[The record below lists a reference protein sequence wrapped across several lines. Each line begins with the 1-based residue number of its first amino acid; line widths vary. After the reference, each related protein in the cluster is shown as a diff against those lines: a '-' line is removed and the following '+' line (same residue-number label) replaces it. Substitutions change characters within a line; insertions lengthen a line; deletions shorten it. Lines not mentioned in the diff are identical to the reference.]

1 MQASEGIAV
10 GSLSILDDHELL
22 NIVTGRL
29 SGFQEAAELLSSRLS
44 GFLVAMAC
52 RIAPLQPDDLSDVL
66 QETWQRA
73 FQCTSDSFQTAPE
86 FRAWLKKVV
95 HSRVLDMVR
104 RPRAQA
110 IPEHHEPEAEEL
122 VAHADNPSADALKLC
137 LEELDRARPDFASV
151 VRGILAGKS
160 GQQLG
165 QELQISPG
173 TVYSR
178 FDRSKTL
185 LKECV
190 ERRLA

>member
-1 MQASEGIAV
+1 M
-10 GSLSILDDHELL
+10 
-22 NIVTGRL
+22 
-29 SGFQEAAELLSSRLS
+29 SGFQEAAEILASRLS

-52 RIAPLQPDDLSDVL
+52 RVAPLQPDDISDVL

-73 FQCTSDSFQTAPE
+73 FQCSADSFQTAPE

-95 HSRVLDMVR
+95 HSRVLDLMR

-110 IPEHHEPEAEEL
+110 IAEDFDPAATDLTAQPETPT
-122 VAHADNPSADALKLC
+122 ADALKLC
-137 LEELDRARPDFASV
+137 LEELDKSRPDFAAV

-165 QELQISPG
+165 HELDISPN
-173 TVYSR
+173 TVYTR
-178 FDRSKTL
+178 FDRSKTM